1 MTTVTFTQSSYDP
14 EKTLN
19 AGQYTGKVSK
29 TKLVDDPV
37 EGDILQVIW
46 DVEGVTLTDSL
57 KICSPTETK
66 KGFAQRK
73 LRNIAGALG
82 LPEIPEKNAGEKLT
96 YDTAAF
102 DGKTCTLEVGSFLS
116 DKGKKITTID
126 RYIRIP
132 SEAAAQSHNQTG
144 FMLPEKPESTAEMLD
159 DEIPL

>member
-19 AGQYTGKVSK
+19 AGQYTGKVRQ

-37 EGDILQVIW
+37 EGDILQVVW
-46 DVEGVTLTDSL
+46 DVEGVTLTESL

-73 LRNIAGALG
+73 LRNIAGALA
-82 LPEIPEKNAGEKLT
+82 LPELPEKNPGEKLT

-102 DGKTCTLEVGSFLS
+102 EGKTCTLEVDSFIS
-116 DKGKKITTID
+116 EKGKKITTIE

-132 SEAAAQSHNQTG
+132 SAVATASPTQAA
-144 FMLPEKPESTAEMLD
+144 FKLPEKPEATAEPLD
-159 DEIPL
+159 DEIPF